1 MSSAL
6 SDYGYISAKL
16 KARISTFLSE
26 DRLEQAIASKSLV
39 EAFLPLRGSY
49 LEALEARYAATG
61 DLKAVEADLAT
72 LEFEAYSFSTGQIP
86 EPASSFIRAKA
97 QGLHTDMVK
106 GALRL
111 WFDAHV
117 RGRVVDDRTGYLSR
131 GSGAR
136 NLDLGS
142 LVNAPTPAA
151 VAEVL
156 AGSFWAAPVSEF
168 LPRAVATG
176 SVFEME
182 SALDR
187 QYFENLFQALD
198 ALNRRDRDVA
208 ERFVGIDVDIHN
220 ITNLIR
226 LRSFNG
232 IAADRTGR
240 YLIDFGTAIPAST
253 LVRACESDDLSG
265 LTAAVLG
272 MRGAAMEPVRDAR
285 DTMAR
290 LSALE
295 RMLRHVRI
303 AEARKRLAGNPFS
316 IGIVLA
322 YLVLLSEQLRTV
334 RAILNAKYFGLAEEK
349 LRSFT

>member
-1 MSSAL
+1 MSSAI

-26 DRLEQAIASKSLV
+26 DRLEQAIAAQSLV

-49 LEALEARYAATG
+49 LEAVESRYAATG
-61 DLKAVEADLAT
+61 DLKAVEADLASI
-72 LEFEAYSFSTGQIP
+72 EFEAYSFSMGQVP

-97 QGLHTDMVK
+97 RGPETDLVK

-111 WFDAHV
+111 WFDAHA
-117 RGRVVDDRTGYLSR
+117 RGRVVDDRTGYLYR
-131 GSGAR
+131 GSGMR
-136 NLDLGS
+136 NLNLGNII
-142 LVNAPTPAA
+142 NAPTPAA
-151 VAEVL
+151 VAEAL
-156 AGSFWAAPVSEF
+156 AGSPCAALVSEL
-168 LPRAVATG
+168 LPQAVATG

-198 ALNRRDRDVA
+198 ALSRRDREVA

-220 ITNLIR
+220 IANLIR
-226 LRSFNG
+226 LRSLNG

-253 LVRACESDDLSG
+253 LLRACDPDDLSG

-272 MRGAAMEPVRDAR
+272 MRGAAMAPARDAR
-285 DTMAR
+285 DTAAR
-290 LSALE
+290 LSSLE

-349 LRSFT
+349 LRSFA